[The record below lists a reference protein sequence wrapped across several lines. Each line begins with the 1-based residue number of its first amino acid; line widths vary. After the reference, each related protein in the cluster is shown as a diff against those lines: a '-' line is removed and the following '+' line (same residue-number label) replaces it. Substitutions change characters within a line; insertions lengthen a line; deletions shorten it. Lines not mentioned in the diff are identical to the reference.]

1 MMERF
6 WITTMARG
14 IGSLA
19 TGALIMIMAIA
30 SPPRATAG
38 PMSEEQGDAILN
50 ELAQIRQLL
59 DQQLRQ
65 AGANL
70 PPAMP
75 SQRAK
80 IPLGS
85 GHTLGREDAPITLVE
100 FTDYQCP
107 FCRDFHLTTFEQI
120 KMKYID
126 TGKVRFVSRD
136 LPLDFHPHAVK
147 AAQTARCAGE
157 QGRYWE
163 ARHTLIVNASTL
175 SPDLFASLAKDLN
188 LDTAKF
194 QACLQSDTQ
203 QKAVEEDMAAARAAA
218 ITGTPTFVL
227 GPTTHGTVDGPMI
240 IGAQPFEVFDTK
252 IKELLAAA
260 PSP

>member
-1 MMERF
+1 M
-6 WITTMARG
+6 T
-14 IGSLA
+14 
-19 TGALIMIMAIA
+19 
-30 SPPRATAG
+30 
-38 PMSEEQGDAILN
+38 EEQGKAILD
-50 ELAQIRQLL
+50 ELTQIRQLL

-65 AGANL
+65 AGANS
-70 PPAMP
+70 PPAMLT
-75 SQRAK
+75 QRAM

-85 GHTLGREDAPITLVE
+85 GPTLGREDSPITLVE

-120 KMKYID
+120 KEKYID
-126 TGKVRFVSRD
+126 TGKVRFISRD
-136 LPLDFHPHAVK
+136 LPLDIHPHAMQ

-163 ARHTLIVNASTL
+163 VRHTLIVNASTL
-175 SPDLFASLAKDLN
+175 SPDLFVRFAKDLN

-194 QACLQSDTQ
+194 QTCLQSDMQ
-203 QKAVEEDMAAARAAA
+203 QKAVEEDMAAARAVA

-227 GPTTHGTVDGPMI
+227 GPTTNGTVDGLMI
-240 IGAQPFEVFDTK
+240 IGAQPFEVFDSK

>member
-1 MMERF
+1 
-6 WITTMARG
+6 MARV

-19 TGALIMIMAIA
+19 TGALIMIIALA

-38 PMSEEQGDAILN
+38 AMTEEQGAAILN
-50 ELAQIRQLL
+50 ELTQIRLLL
-59 DQQLRQ
+59 DQQLRL
-65 AGANL
+65 ASANL

-85 GHTLGREDAPITLVE
+85 GHALGREDAPITLVE

-120 KMKYID
+120 KLKYID

-136 LPLDFHPHAVK
+136 LPLDIHPHAVK
-147 AAQTARCAGE
+147 AAQTARCAGD

-163 ARHTLIVNASTL
+163 ARHTLIVNANTL
-175 SPDLFASLAKDLN
+175 SPDLFASLATNLH
-188 LDTAKF
+188 LDTATF
-194 QACLQSDTQ
+194 QACLQSETQ
-203 QKAVEEDMAAARAAA
+203 QKAVEDDMAAARAAS

-227 GPTTHGTVDGPMI
+227 GPTTHGSIDGPMI

-252 IKELLAAA
+252 IKEMLAAT